1 MSNLVL
7 LGYVT
12 SAFGTKGGLNI
23 KLINE
28 NSTALTVDKFL
39 ILTHEKYPPK
49 KLCLKT
55 CLAGPR
61 IFFAEISDRTEAE
74 ALKGAALYIDYQDL
88 PKTDDDEFYL
98 QSLMH
103 ARVVDTLGATLG
115 SVVSFSDNR
124 AQVLLVIKTPQGHQA
139 SIPLVR
145 PIINQIDYQNNVITV
160 DPPLGLLELGD

>member
-28 NSTALTVDKFL
+28 DSNTLAVDKPL
-39 ILTHEKYPPK
+39 ILRHEKYSDL
-49 KLCLKT
+49 KLLVKEY
-55 CLAGPR
+55 LSGPR

-74 ALKGAALYIDYQDL
+74 GLKGAELYIDYQDL
-88 PKTDDDEFYL
+88 PKTQDDEFYL
-98 QSLMH
+98 QNLLD
-103 ARVVDTLGATLG
+103 ARVIDTSGASLGT
-115 SVVSFSDNR
+115 VVSFSDNR
-124 AQVLLVIKTPQGHQA
+124 AQILLIMKTNQGSLA

-145 PIINQIDYQNNVITV
+145 PIISHIDYENNVVTI
-160 DPPLGLLELGD
+160 DPPMGLLELGD